1 MQPKTE
7 EFLNLLLWSAD
18 LLARPTFRNLTDS
31 YESWAYR
38 KGLLRQLGSLEQQE
52 FLEREASAPDDRLY
66 RLSAQGRL
74 HVLGGRDPEERWAR
88 AWDGQWR
95 LVLFD
100 VPTEQDSQR
109 ERLRRYLRDKGFGY
123 LQNSV
128 WVTPD
133 ALTDERQILG
143 GGKVNV
149 ESLLL
154 LEARPCA
161 GESDAEIVAGAW
173 DFERINRRYARH
185 LKILDA
191 RPDGALR
198 HNAAAKGLLRWAAA
212 EREAWLEAVTNDPL
226 LPSGILPSDYL
237 GQPAWRRRVGVLGD
251 AGRQLRTFKPEYS
264 KSVFENP
271 GASPREGTRPTRVGR
286 KARRL

>member
-1 MQPKTE
+1 MWASDLHSCSLPPRPPCGWKCSGTPGGNCVCSTVND
-7 EFLNLLLWSAD
+7 LNLLLWSAD

-31 YESWAYR
+31 YEGWAYR
-38 KGLLRQLGSLEQQE
+38 NGLLRQVTTLEQQQL
-52 FLEREASAPDDRLY
+52 LERDATSPDDRLY

-88 AWDGQWR
+88 PWDGQWR

-100 VPTEQDSQR
+100 VPTGQNAQR

-123 LQNSV
+123 VQNSV
-128 WVTPD
+128 WITPD
-133 ALTDERQILG
+133 PLTEERRILG
-143 GGKVNV
+143 GGKINV

-161 GESDAEIVAGAW
+161 GESDAEIAAGAW

-185 LKILDA
+185 LKVRDE
-191 RPDGALR
+191 RPGGALR
-198 HNAAAKGLLRWAAA
+198 NDAVAKALLRWAAA

-226 LPSGILPSDYL
+226 LPGRILPFDYL
-237 GQPAWRRRVGVLGD
+237 GQQAWRRRVEVLRD
-251 AGRQLRTFKPEYS
+251 ASRQLRTFTPE
-264 KSVFENP
+264 
-271 GASPREGTRPTRVGR
+271 
-286 KARRL
+286 

>member
-1 MQPKTE
+1 MQQISVHALAVNPKTE

-38 KGLLRQLGSLEQQE
+38 NGLLKQASR
-52 FLEREASAPDDRLY
+52 LERQQLLERDAAAPDDRLY
-66 RLSAQGRL
+66 RLTAQGRM
-74 HVLGGRDPEERWAR
+74 HVLGGRDPEAQWAR
-88 AWDGQWR
+88 PWDGRWR

-100 VPTEQDSQR
+100 VPTGQNAQR

-128 WVTPD
+128 WISPD
-133 ALTDERQILG
+133 PLVQEREILR
-143 GGKVNV
+143 GGKINV

-173 DFERINRRYARH
+173 DFERINRRYAHH
-185 LKILDA
+185 LKVLKE
-191 RPDGALR
+191 RPGGALR
-198 HNAAAKGLLRWAAA
+198 NDAAAKALLRWAGS
-212 EREAWLEAVTNDPL
+212 EREAWLDAVTSDPL
-226 LPSGILPSDYL
+226 LPGRILPADYL
-237 GQPAWRRRVGVLGD
+237 GQQAWRTRVEVLRD
-251 AGRQLRTFKPEYS
+251 ASRQLRTFEPES
-264 KSVFENP
+264 
-271 GASPREGTRPTRVGR
+271 TR
-286 KARRL
+286 ARRD